1 MEKDEAR
8 GSADSPI
15 VIDSDESCSQSS
27 PVKIVYTWAK
37 VQVSSLVLTSLCERL
52 HRALD
57 CCPLLFAN
65 RLVLLDTSLLA
76 NKSGQQSKAL

>member
-8 GSADSPI
+8 GSSDSPI

-27 PVKIVYTWAK
+27 PVKIVPGQK
-37 VQVSSLVLTSLCERL
+37 VSSLVLTSLCERL
-52 HRALD
+52 HIALD

-65 RLVLLDTSLLA
+65 RLVSNSTSLLA